1 MENNIKPLVEFIKD
15 KHINDF
21 RTYDFDSKMKAAFG
35 CDNVWGI
42 DSNGSVRH
50 RQKAIVRYNGK
61 LTTLEFT
68 HSMFTFNNSFS
79 HHHYIL
85 ITEL

>member
-1 MENNIKPLVEFIKD
+1 MENNKPLAEFIKD

-21 RTYDFDSKMKAAFG
+21 RTYDFDSKMKASFG
-35 CDNVWGI
+35 CDNVWTI
-42 DSNGSVRH
+42 DNDSSVRH